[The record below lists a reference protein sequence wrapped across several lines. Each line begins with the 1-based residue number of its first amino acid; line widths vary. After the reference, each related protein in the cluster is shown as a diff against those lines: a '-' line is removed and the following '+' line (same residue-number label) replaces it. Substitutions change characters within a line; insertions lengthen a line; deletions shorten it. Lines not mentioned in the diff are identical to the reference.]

1 MKCMIANHIIK
12 NQLMKLLFVQK
23 LIILTLLFASCGKQQ
38 MEVNIIPK
46 PFEQLIGKEDFVF
59 NSGTK
64 IIIQKD
70 KNLESLG
77 DYLVNRLRNKKLAP
91 KLHYFEELDDSLNTF
106 RIQLDSSLTELG
118 EEGYLLHINQEL
130 IDLEART
137 IKGLF
142 YGIQSFIQLVPP
154 TLFEEENLMKS
165 FSIPEVIIKDL
176 PRFSY
181 RGMHL
186 DVCRHMFPVQFI
198 KRYLDIMAYYKF
210 NTFHWHLTE
219 DQGWRIEI
227 KKYPRLMSVSAY
239 RDSTL
244 LGHYRDKP
252 QKYDGK
258 KYGGYYT
265 QEEVK
270 EIIQYASMRN
280 ITIIP
285 EIEMPGHSMAALAAY
300 PELACSDGPFKTA
313 TTWGV
318 FEDVYCPKDNTFTF
332 LEDVLTEVI
341 DLFPGK
347 YIHIG
352 GDEVPKKNWKNCT
365 DCQQLI
371 RSESL
376 ENEDELQ
383 SYFVKRI
390 EKFLNSKGRQLIGWD
405 EILEGGLSPNATV
418 MSWRGVEGGIEAA
431 KHGHDAIMTPGSHCY
446 FDHYQANPNFQPLA
460 IGGFTPLKKVYN
472 YNPVPDALSESESKH
487 ILGAQANVWT
497 EYISTPEQVEYMILP
512 RMAALSEVCWSSQ
525 NDKDWLDFQKRL
537 NVHFKAYEAFGYN
550 YCKGSYALEF
560 IIDES
565 NQNAIEIRSEIYH
578 PEIRYTIDGSIP
590 TNSSNIYKTA
600 IEVSDVDIMKA
611 AIFVDGEM
619 MEEPSE
625 YIFK

>member
-12 NQLMKLLFVQK
+12 KQLMKLLFVQK
-23 LIILTLLFASCGKQQ
+23 LIIIILLITSCSKQQ
-38 MEVNIIPK
+38 IEVNIIPK
-46 PFEQLIGKEDFVF
+46 PYEQLIGKEDFVF
-59 NSGTK
+59 NSETK

-70 KNLESLG
+70 KNLESLAA
-77 DYLVNRLRNKKLAP
+77 YLVNRLRSKNLAQKL
-91 KLHYFEELDDSLNTF
+91 YNFEELDDSLNTF
-106 RIQLDSSLTELG
+106 RIQLDSDLTELG
-118 EEGYLLHINQEL
+118 KEGYLLHINQEL
-130 IDLEART
+130 INLKAAT

-142 YGIQSFIQLVPP
+142 YGIQSFIQLVPSKF
-154 TLFEEENLMKS
+154 FEEEKGIKS
-165 FSIPEVIIKDL
+165 FSIPEVTIKDL

-186 DVCRHMFPVQFI
+186 DVCRHMFPVEFI

-270 EIIQYASMRN
+270 EIVQYASMRN

-318 FEDVYCPKDNTFTF
+318 FKDVYCPKDNTFTF
-332 LEDVLTEVI
+332 LEDVLNEVI

-352 GDEVPKKNWKNCT
+352 GDEVPKTNWKNCT

-383 SYFVKRI
+383 SYFIKRI

-418 MSWRGVEGGIEAA
+418 MSWRGVEGGIKAA

-472 YNPVPDALSESESKH
+472 YNPIPDALSDAESKY

-537 NVHFKAYEAFGYN
+537 NTHFKVYEVFGYN

-565 NQNAIEIRSEIYH
+565 NQNAIEIRSEIYD

-600 IEVSDVDIMKA
+600 IKVLDVDIIKA

-625 YIFK
+625 YIYK